1 MIQQYCSVCKAM
13 LEMAVVDT
21 VQDHDVTWL
30 KCPRCNGILPHMLSR
45 EEETPSAADATPPA
59 LAPPPADSARG
70 TTDGPH
76 AAPAF
81 AALTRR
87 LADWALRVRG
97 DGLWMEEHRA
107 RAQVEFSVSR
117 WSGTGLRPGLAAGV
131 EVGGRAERVADA
143 WGTLRFAMPLR

>member
-59 LAPPPADSARG
+59 LAPPPA
-70 TTDGPH
+70 
-76 AAPAF
+76 AAPAAIPESERATARDYDPAIAYQVGEVIYHRSF
-81 AALTRR
+81 NQFGRVLEKSQ
-87 LADWALRVRG
+87 LAGKRAIIRVQFETGDPLNLREG
-97 DGLWMEEHRA
+97 
-107 RAQVEFSVSR
+107 Q
-117 WSGTGLRPGLAAGV
+117 
-131 EVGGRAERVADA
+131 
-143 WGTLRFAMPLR
+143 